1 MIDKTFIDDHLDGLK
16 DCVRDASKAIL
27 EVYQSTDYGE
37 INKRDGSPLTIAD
50 KNANEIILNRLNKLT
65 PDIPIISEETFELSS
80 LKNLNETYW
89 LVDPLDGTKEFINKT
104 DEFTVNIALI
114 NNKSS
119 VFGIVAA
126 PVTGKIWHGSM
137 FDKDPETN
145 TISDDKELN
154 RFDALNFTKYIVM
167 SKSHKN
173 QNDENFL
180 KFLYLNK
187 ISYEIVEKGSALKL
201 CSLADKEAD
210 IYPRF
215 GPTSEWDIAAA
226 HAVLNSHGGSVINI
240 KNEMEL
246 EYAKESSILNPYF
259 IAFKNNA
266 IKNEFL
272 PVLRDFFK
280 KLV

>member
-27 EVYQSTDYGE
+27 EVYQSSDYGE
-37 INKRDGSPLTIAD
+37 INKCDGSPLTIAD

-126 PVTGKIWHGSM
+126 PVSGKIWHGSM
-137 FDKDPETN
+137 FDKETETN
-145 TISDDKELN
+145 EISD
-154 RFDALNFTKYIVM
+154 NFTKYIVM

-180 KFLYLNK
+180 EFLDINK
-187 ISYEIVEKGSALKL
+187 VSYKIVEKGSSLKL

-259 IAFKNNA
+259 VAFKNNA

>member
-27 EVYQSTDYGE
+27 EVYKSTDYGE

-126 PVTGKIWHGSM
+126 PVSGKIWHGSM
-137 FDKDPETN
+137 FDKETETN
-145 TISDDKELN
+145 EISD
-154 RFDALNFTKYIVM
+154 NFTKYIVM

-180 KFLYLNK
+180 KFLDLNK
-187 ISYEIVEKGSALKL
+187 ISYEIVEKGSSLKL

>member
-1 MIDKTFIDDHLDGLK
+1 MIDETFIDDHLDGLK

-27 EVYQSTDYGE
+27 EVYQSNDYGE

-180 KFLYLNK
+180 KFLDLNE
-187 ISYEIVEKGSALKL
+187 ISYEIVEKGSSLKL

>member
-27 EVYQSTDYGE
+27 EVYQSNDYGE

-137 FDKDPETN
+137 FDKDLETN

-180 KFLYLNK
+180 KFLDLNK
-187 ISYEIVEKGSALKL
+187 ISYEIVEKGSSLKL